1 MTESKEEKSE
11 KKASSIESWVGL
23 MVVFSATFMGI
34 ANVKDNNIV
43 QKMQQKQVEHND
55 NWGWFQARNIRA
67 SVYETTADELS
78 LTWPGET
85 AENQKKRQDLSAKY
99 AGMAKSQEMKMNDQK
114 AAAETA
120 LKDYD
125 ALNAED
131 DKFDMCD
138 TLLALSLALMGITAL
153 TKKWALFFVALI
165 PMSLGTYIGIA
176 GFVGFHANLP
186 FLDFLLQI
194 LS

>member
-1 MTESKEEKSE
+1 MTEEKAE
-11 KKASSIESWVGL
+11 KKESSIEGWVGL

-67 SVYETTADELS
+67 AVYEATADELS
-78 LTWPGET
+78 VAWPGET
-85 AENQKKRQDLSAKY
+85 VDNQKKRQDISAKY
-99 AGMAKSQEMKMNDQK
+99 ASMAKSQEKKMTDQK
-114 AAAETA
+114 EAAEVA
-120 LKDYD
+120 LKEYD

-138 TLLALSLALMGITAL
+138 ALLALSLALMGITAL
-153 TKKWALFFVALI
+153 TKRWALFFVALF
-165 PMSLGTYIGIA
+165 PLMLGTYIGIA
-176 GFVGFHANLP
+176 GFVGFHPNLP
-186 FLDFLLQI
+186 FLDFLIQL